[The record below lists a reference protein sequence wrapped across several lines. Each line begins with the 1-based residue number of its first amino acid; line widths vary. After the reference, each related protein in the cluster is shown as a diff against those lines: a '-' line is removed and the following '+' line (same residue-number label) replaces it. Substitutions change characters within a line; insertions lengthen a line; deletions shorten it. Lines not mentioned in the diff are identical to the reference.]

1 MILQRLN
8 DLYYRL
14 AQNPDPVTG
23 LARVPPYGF
32 TDENISYCLVLS
44 KDGVLVDIQDVR
56 DTSEK
61 KPKARRLSVPQSF
74 KRPGTIPKSFYLW
87 DKTSYVLGVEGNKD
101 KAAAKETPWVI
112 AEKTHAAFRK
122 LHLELLD
129 DQDDVG
135 LKALRR
141 FVLDWTPERFSQAPF
156 TADHVDV
163 NVVFKLD
170 GEKGFI
176 HESAAAQRLWLSLL
190 KPESHNDEGASNAQG
205 MCLVTGEHAA
215 LSRLHP
221 AIKGVYGG
229 QSSGGSIV
237 SFNAEAYESFGKEQ
251 GDNAPVSEQAA
262 FAYTTALNY
271 LLRRENGQCLSVGDT
286 STVFWAQADDA
297 RQEALAVDVFSA
309 MLNPPLEDDGENKQ
323 IRLSLQ
329 KIAQGRPFQDIAPD
343 VDPATRFFVLGLAP
357 NAARLSIRYWLDS
370 NMGELGQCLSE
381 HWADMQITPLPWSF
395 ERTPGVRQLL
405 LEVVPLRKK
414 DGRYDYRGR
423 SFDDI
428 PPQLAGE
435 FLRSILTG
443 QRYPRQL
450 LTQIVQRIR
459 ADGDINGL
467 RAALIKA
474 VLHRDHRKGFT
485 KEAIPMSLEIEG
497 SPLAYRL
504 GCLFAVLAKAQSDAV
519 PGANAT
525 IVDRY
530 YGTASSVPYS
540 VFPRLV
546 SGFQNHLSKLRKDET
561 TNGWAFS
568 HEKRVSSILGT
579 LPATFPK
586 QLTIEQQGQFAV
598 GYYHQKQAFFSK
610 KGDASDTEST
620 PSN

>member
-14 AQNPDPVTG
+14 AQNPDPDTG

-61 KPKARRLSVPQSF
+61 KPMARRLSVPQSF

-129 DQDDVG
+129 GQDDVG
-135 LKALRR
+135 LSALRR
-141 FVLDWTPERFSQAPF
+141 FVLDWSPERFADVPF
-156 TADHVDV
+156 AAEHLDA

-170 GEKGFI
+170 GELGFI

-190 KPESHNDEGASNAQG
+190 KPDSHDEEGEDVAQG
-205 MCLVTGEHAA
+205 MCLVTGEQAA

-271 LLRRENGQCLSVGDT
+271 LLRREHGQCLSVGDT
-286 STVFWAQADDA
+286 STVFWSKADDA

-309 MLNPPLEDDGENKQ
+309 MLNPPSEDDGENKQ
-323 IRLSLQ
+323 IRLSLE

-343 VDPATRFFVLGLAP
+343 VDPSTRFFVLGLAP

-435 FLRSILTG
+435 LLRSILTG

-450 LTQIVQRIR
+450 LTQIVQRLR

-474 VLHRDHRKGFT
+474 VLCRDHRKGFT

-504 GCLFAVLAKAQSDAV
+504 GCLFAVLEQAQR
-519 PGANAT
+519 GALGDVNAS

-540 VFPRLV
+540 VFPRLIA
-546 SGFQNHLSKLRKDET
+546 GCQNHLSKIRKDKPGFAV
-561 TNGWAFS
+561 NID
-568 HEKRVSSILGT
+568 KRLGEIVAA

-598 GYYHQKQAFFSK
+598 GYYHQKQAFFAK
-610 KGDASDTEST
+610 KGDASDTESD

>member
-14 AQNPDPVTG
+14 AQNPDPDTG

-87 DKTSYVLGVEGNKD
+87 DKTSYALGVEGNKD
-101 KAAAKETPWVI
+101 KTAAKEVPWVR
-112 AEKTHAAFRK
+112 AEKTHTAFRK
-122 LHLELLD
+122 LHLNLLD
-129 DQDDVG
+129 GQDDVG
-135 LKALRR
+135 LVALRR
-141 FVLDWTPERFSQAPF
+141 FVLGWTPERFAQAPF
-156 TADHVDV
+156 TADHVDA

-170 GEKGFI
+170 GEMRYI

-190 KPESHNDEGASNAQG
+190 KPESHDEEGASNALG

-229 QSSGGSIV
+229 QSAGGSIV
-237 SFNAEAYESFGKEQ
+237 SFNAEAYESFGKNQ

-271 LLRRENGQCLSVGDT
+271 LLRREHGQCLSVGDT

-309 MLNPPLEDDGENKQ
+309 MLSPPSEEDGENKQ
-323 IRLSLQ
+323 IRLSLE
-329 KIAQGRPFQDIAPD
+329 KVAKGRPLQDVAPD
-343 VDPATRFFVLGLAP
+343 VDPRTRFFVLGLAP
-357 NAARLSIRYWLDS
+357 NAARLSIRYWMDS
-370 NMGELGQCLSE
+370 TLEEFGERLAE
-381 HWADMQITPLPWSF
+381 HWQDMQIQPLPWSF
-395 ERTPGVRQLL
+395 ERPPGIQQLL
-405 LEVVPLRKK
+405 LEVVPLRKR

-423 SFDDI
+423 KFEDI

-443 QRYPRQL
+443 QRHPRQL
-450 LTQIVQRIR
+450 LTQIMQRLR

-485 KEAIPMSLEIEG
+485 KEVIPMSLEIES

-504 GCLFAVLAKAQSDAV
+504 GCLFAVLEQAQR
-519 PGANAT
+519 GALGDVSAS

-540 VFPRLV
+540 VFPRLIA
-546 SGFQNHLSKLRKDET
+546 GCQNHLSKIRKDKP
-561 TNGWAFS
+561 GYAIS
-568 HEKRVSSILGT
+568 IDKRLGEIVAA

-598 GYYHQKQAFFSK
+598 GYYHQKQAFFAK
-610 KGDASDTEST
+610 KGDASDAEST

>member
-14 AQNPDPVTG
+14 AQNPDPDTG

-61 KPKARRLSVPQSF
+61 KPKARRLSVPRPE
-74 KRPGTIPKSFYLW
+74 KRTSGVKSNFLW
-87 DKTSYVLGVEGNKD
+87 DKTAYVLGIEGNKD
-101 KAAAKETPWVI
+101 KAAAKDIPWVM
-112 AEKTHAAFRK
+112 AEKPHAAFRT

-129 DQDDVG
+129 GQDDVG

-141 FVLDWTPERFSQAPF
+141 FVLDWTPERFAQAPF
-156 TADHVDV
+156 TADHVDA
-163 NVVFKLD
+163 NMVFKLD
-170 GEKGFI
+170 GEMGFI

-190 KPESHNDEGASNAQG
+190 KPESQNDEGASNVSG
-205 MCLVTGEHAA
+205 MCLVTGEQAA

-271 LLRRENGQCLSVGDT
+271 LLRREHRQCLSVRDT
-286 STVFWAQADDA
+286 STVFWAKADDVG
-297 RQEALAVDVFSA
+297 QEALAVDVFSA
-309 MLNPPLEDDGENKQ
+309 MLNPPSEDDGENKQ
-323 IRLSLQ
+323 IRLSLE

-343 VDPATRFFVLGLAP
+343 VEPSTSFFVLGLAP

-370 NMGELGQCLSE
+370 SMGELGQCLSE
-381 HWADMQITPLPWSF
+381 HWADMQITPSPWKADYPPSVWRCLV
-395 ERTPGVRQLL
+395 ETA
-405 LEVVPLRKK
+405 PLRKTEN
-414 DGRYDYRGR
+414 
-423 SFDDI
+423 I
-428 PPQLAGE
+428 APQLSGE
-435 FLRSILTG
+435 WLRSILTG

-450 LTQIVQRIR
+450 LTQIVQRLR

-474 VLHRDHRKGFT
+474 VLHRDYRKGFT

-504 GCLFAVLAKAQSDAV
+504 GCLFAVLEQAQR
-519 PGANAT
+519 GALGDVNAS

-540 VFPRLV
+540 VFPRLIA
-546 SGFQNHLSKLRKDET
+546 GCQNHLSKIRKDKPGFAV
-561 TNGWAFS
+561 NID
-568 HEKRVSSILGT
+568 KRLGEIVAA

-598 GYYHQKQAFFSK
+598 GYYHQKQAFFAK
-610 KGDASDTEST
+610 KGDAPEAESN

>member
-14 AQNPDPVTG
+14 AQNPDPGTG

-129 DQDDVG
+129 GQDDVG
-135 LKALRR
+135 LSALRR
-141 FVLDWTPERFSQAPF
+141 FVLDWTPERFSQAPL
-156 TADHVDV
+156 TADHVDA

-170 GEKGFI
+170 GEMGFI

-190 KPESHNDEGASNAQG
+190 KPESHNDEGASNALG
-205 MCLVTGEHAA
+205 MCLVTGERAA

-309 MLNPPLEDDGENKQ
+309 MLNPPSEDDGENKQ
-323 IRLSLQ
+323 IRLSLE
-329 KIAQGRPFQDIAPD
+329 KIAHGRPFQDIAPD
-343 VDPATRFFVLGLAP
+343 VDPSTRFFVLGLAP

-381 HWADMQITPLPWSF
+381 HWTDMQIAPLPWKADHPPSVWRCLI
-395 ERTPGVRQLL
+395 ETA
-405 LEVVPLRKK
+405 PLRKTEN
-414 DGRYDYRGR
+414 
-423 SFDDI
+423 I
-428 PPQLAGE
+428 APQLSGE
-435 FLRSILTG
+435 WLRSILTG

-450 LTQIVQRIR
+450 LTQIVQRLR

-474 VLHRDHRKGFT
+474 VLHRDHRKGFI

-504 GCLFAVLAKAQSDAV
+504 GCLFAVLEQAQR
-519 PGANAT
+519 GALGDVNAS

-540 VFPRLV
+540 VFPRLIA
-546 SGFQNHLSKLRKDET
+546 GCQNHLSKIRKDKPGFAV
-561 TNGWAFS
+561 NID
-568 HEKRVSSILGT
+568 KRLGEIVAA

-598 GYYHQKQAFFSK
+598 GYYHQKQAFFAK
-610 KGDASDTEST
+610 KGDASDTESD

>member
-14 AQNPDPVTG
+14 AQNPDPDTG

-61 KPKARRLSVPQSF
+61 KPKARRLSVPRPE
-74 KRPGTIPKSFYLW
+74 KRTSGVKSNFLW
-87 DKTSYVLGVEGNKD
+87 DKTAYVLGIEGNKD
-101 KAAAKETPWVI
+101 KAAAKETPWVTT
-112 AEKTHAAFRK
+112 EKPHASFK
-122 LHLELLD
+122 QLHLDLLEG
-129 DQDDVG
+129 QDDIG
-135 LKALRR
+135 LLALRR
-141 FVLDWTPERFSQAPF
+141 FVLDWTPEHFSQAPF
-156 TADHVDV
+156 TADHAGA
-163 NVVFKLD
+163 NVVFKVD
-170 GEKGFI
+170 GEMGFI

-190 KPESHNDEGASNAQG
+190 KPEFQNDEVVSNARG

-221 AIKGVYGG
+221 AIKGGYLAQQGG
-229 QSSGGSIV
+229 QSSGCSIV

-271 LLRRENGQCLSVGDT
+271 LLRREHGQCLSVGDT
-286 STVFWAQADDA
+286 STVFWAQADDV
-297 RQEALAVDVFSA
+297 RQETLAVDVFSA
-309 MLNPPLEDDGENKQ
+309 MLNPSSEDDGENKQ
-323 IRLSLQ
+323 IRLILE
-329 KIAQGRPFQDIAPD
+329 KIAHGRPFQDIAPG
-343 VDPATRFFVLGLAP
+343 VEPSTRFFVLGLAP
-357 NAARLSIRYWLDS
+357 NAARLSIRYWLNS
-370 NMGELGQCLSE
+370 SMGELGQCLSE
-381 HWADMQITPLPWSF
+381 HWADMQITPLPWKVDHPPSIWRCLI
-395 ERTPGVRQLL
+395 ETA
-405 LEVVPLRKK
+405 PLRKTENVA
-414 DGRYDYRGR
+414 
-423 SFDDI
+423 
-428 PPQLAGE
+428 PQLSGE
-435 FLRSILTG
+435 WLRSILTG

-450 LTQIVQRIR
+450 LTQLVQRLR

-485 KEAIPMSLEIEG
+485 KEAIPMSLEIDG

-504 GCLFAVLAKAQSDAV
+504 GCLFAVLEQAQR
-519 PGANAT
+519 GALGDVNAS

-540 VFPRLV
+540 VFPRLIA
-546 SGFQNHLSKLRKDET
+546 GCQNHLSKIRKDKPGFAV
-561 TNGWAFS
+561 NID
-568 HEKRVSSILGT
+568 KRLGEIVAA
-579 LPATFPK
+579 LPTTFPK

-598 GYYHQKQAFFSK
+598 GYYHQKQAFFAK
-610 KGDASDTEST
+610 KRGDAPDTESS

>member
-14 AQNPDPVTG
+14 AQNPDPATG

-61 KPKARRLSVPQSF
+61 KPKARRLSVPRPE
-74 KRPGTIPKSFYLW
+74 KRTSGVKSNFLW
-87 DKTSYVLGVEGNKD
+87 DKTAYVLGIEGNKD
-101 KAAAKETPWVI
+101 KATAKETPWVI
-112 AEKTHAAFRK
+112 AEKPHAAFRT

-129 DQDDVG
+129 GQDDAG

-141 FVLDWTPERFSQAPF
+141 FVLDWTPERFAQAPF
-156 TADHVDV
+156 TADHVDA

-170 GEKGFI
+170 GEMGFI

-190 KPESHNDEGASNAQG
+190 KPESHNEEGANNVPG

-271 LLRRENGQCLSVGDT
+271 LLRRENGQCLSIGDT

-309 MLNPPLEDDGENKQ
+309 MLNPPSEDDGENKQ
-323 IRLSLQ
+323 IRLSLE
-329 KIAQGRPFQDIAPD
+329 KIAQGRPFQDIAPE
-343 VDPATRFFVLGLAP
+343 VDPGTRFFVLGLAP

-381 HWADMQITPLPWSF
+381 HWADMQIMPLPWKADHPPSVWRCLI
-395 ERTPGVRQLL
+395 ETA
-405 LEVVPLRKK
+405 PLRKTEN
-414 DGRYDYRGR
+414 
-423 SFDDI
+423 I
-428 PPQLAGE
+428 APQLSGE
-435 FLRSILTG
+435 WLRSILTG
-443 QRYPRQL
+443 QRYPRRL
-450 LTQIVQRIR
+450 LTQIVQRLR

-474 VLHRDHRKGFT
+474 VLQRDHRKGFT

-504 GCLFAVLAKAQSDAV
+504 GCLFAVLEQAQR
-519 PGANAT
+519 GALGDVNAS

-540 VFPRLV
+540 VFPRLIA
-546 SGFQNHLSKLRKDET
+546 GCQNHLSKIRKDKPGFAV
-561 TNGWAFS
+561 NID
-568 HEKRVSSILGT
+568 KRLGEIVGA
-579 LPATFPK
+579 LPASFPK

-598 GYYHQKQAFFSK
+598 GYYQQKQAFFAK
-610 KGDASDTEST
+610 KGDASDTESA

>member
-14 AQNPDPVTG
+14 AQNPDPDSG

-32 TDENISYCLVLS
+32 TDENISYCIVLS
-44 KDGVLVDIQDVR
+44 KEGALVDIQDLR
-56 DTSEK
+56 YTSDK
-61 KPKARRLSVPQSF
+61 KAKPKRLSVPRPE
-74 KRPGTIPKSFYLW
+74 KRTSGVKSNFLW
-87 DKTSYVLGVEGNKD
+87 DKTAYVLGIEGNKD
-101 KAAAKETPWVI
+101 KTAAKETPWVM
-112 AEKTHAAFRK
+112 AERTHAAFKRM
-122 LHLELLD
+122 HLELPNGMND
-129 DQDDVG
+129 EG
-135 LKALRR
+135 LLALRR
-141 FVLDWTPERFSQAPF
+141 FLLDWTPERFVLPLF
-156 TADHVDV
+156 TVEHLDA

-170 GEKGFI
+170 GEPGFI
-176 HESAAAQRLWLSLL
+176 HESVSAQRLWLSLL
-190 KPESHNDEGASNAQG
+190 NPESLSDQSANSAVG
-205 MCLVTGEHAA
+205 MCLVTGGQAA

-237 SFNAEAYESFGKEQ
+237 AFNAEAYESLGKSQ

-271 LLRRENGQCLSVGDT
+271 LLRRENGQCMSIGDT

-297 RQEALAVDVFSA
+297 RQEVLAMDVFSA
-309 MLNPPLEDDGENKQ
+309 MLNPPSEDGVETKVV
-323 IRLSLQ
+323 RLSLE
-329 KIAQGRPFQDIAPD
+329 KVSQGRPFQDIAPD
-343 VDPATRFFVLGLAP
+343 VDPGTRFFVLGLAP

-370 NMGELGQCLSE
+370 SMGELGQCLSE
-381 HWADMQITPLPWSF
+381 HWSDMQITPVPWKAEHPPSVW
-395 ERTPGVRQLL
+395 RCLIQTA
-405 LEVVPLRKK
+405 PLGKTENI
-414 DGRYDYRGR
+414 
-423 SFDDI
+423 S
-428 PPQLAGE
+428 PQLSGE
-435 FLRSILTG
+435 WLRSILTG

-450 LTQIVQRIR
+450 LTQIVQRLR
-459 ADGDINGL
+459 ADGDISGL

-474 VLHRDHRKGFT
+474 VLHRDHRKGFI

-504 GCLFAVLAKAQSDAV
+504 GCLFAVLAKAQSDAI

-540 VFPRLV
+540 VFPRLI
-546 SGFQNHLSKLRKDET
+546 SGFQNHLSKLRKSEDSK
-561 TNGWAFS
+561 GWAFN
-568 HEKRVSSILGT
+568 HEKLMGSILDT
-579 LPATFPK
+579 LPTAFPK

-598 GYYHQKQAFFSK
+598 GYYHQKQAFFAK
-610 KGDASDTEST
+610 KREAPEAEST

>member
-32 TDENISYCLVLS
+32 TDENISCCLVLS

-101 KAAAKETPWVI
+101 KATAKETPWVI

-129 DQDDVG
+129 GLDDIG

-141 FVLDWTPERFSQAPF
+141 FVLDWTPERFSQSPF
-156 TADHVDV
+156 TADHVDA

-170 GEKGFI
+170 GEMGFI
-176 HESAAAQRLWLSLL
+176 HESAAAQRLWLSLIQ
-190 KPESHNDEGASNAQG
+190 PESHNEQGVGDAQG
-205 MCLVTGEHAA
+205 MCLVTGEQAA

-229 QSSGGSIV
+229 QSAGGSIV

-271 LLRRENGQCLSVGDT
+271 LLRREHGQCLSVGDT

-309 MLNPPLEDDGENKQ
+309 MLNPPTEDDGENKQ
-323 IRLSLQ
+323 LRLSLE

-381 HWADMQITPLPWSF
+381 HWADLQITPLPWKADHPPSVWRCLI
-395 ERTPGVRQLL
+395 ETA
-405 LEVVPLRKK
+405 PLRKTEN
-414 DGRYDYRGR
+414 
-423 SFDDI
+423 I
-428 PPQLAGE
+428 APQLSGE
-435 FLRSILTG
+435 WLRSILTG

-450 LTQIVQRIR
+450 LTQIVQRLR
-459 ADGDINGL
+459 ADGDINGV

-504 GCLFAVLAKAQSDAV
+504 GCLFAVLEQAQR
-519 PGANAT
+519 GALGDVNAS

-540 VFPRLV
+540 VFPRLIA
-546 SGFQNHLSKLRKDET
+546 GCQNHLSKIRKDKP
-561 TNGWAFS
+561 GFS
-568 HEKRVSSILGT
+568 VNIDKRLGEIVGT
-579 LPATFPK
+579 LPASFPK

-598 GYYHQKQAFFSK
+598 GYYHQKQAFFAK
-610 KGDASDTEST
+610 KGDASDTESDS
-620 PSN
+620 SN

>member
-14 AQNPDPVTG
+14 AQNPDPDSG

-44 KDGVLVDIQDVR
+44 KDGALVDIQDVR

-61 KPKARRLSVPQSF
+61 KPKARRLSVPRPE
-74 KRPGTIPKSFYLW
+74 KRTSGVKSNFLW
-87 DKTSYVLGVEGNKD
+87 DKTAYVLGIEGNKD
-101 KAAAKETPWVI
+101 KAAAKETPWVM
-112 AEKTHAAFRK
+112 ADKAHVAFK
-122 LHLELLD
+122 QMHLDLLD
-129 DQDDVG
+129 GEDDSG
-135 LKALRR
+135 LVALRR
-141 FVLDWTPERFSQAPF
+141 FVLEWMPARFAQAPF
-156 TADHVDV
+156 ATDHVDA

-170 GEKGFI
+170 GELGFI
-176 HESAAAQRLWLSLL
+176 HESPAAQRLWLSLL
-190 KPESHNDEGASNAQG
+190 KPASQTDEGANDALG
-205 MCLVTGEHAA
+205 MCLVTGEQAA

-271 LLRRENGQCLSVGDT
+271 LLRREHGQCLSIGDT

-297 RQEALAVDVFSA
+297 RQEVLAVDVFSA
-309 MLNPPLEDDGENKQ
+309 MLNPPSEDDGENKQ
-323 IRLSLQ
+323 VRLSLE
-329 KIAQGRPFQDIAPD
+329 KVAQGRPFQDIAPD
-343 VDPATRFFVLGLAP
+343 VDPGTRFFVLGLAP

-370 NMGELGQCLSE
+370 SMGELGQCLSD
-381 HWADMQITPLPWSF
+381 HWADMQITPLPWKADHPPSVWRCLI
-395 ERTPGVRQLL
+395 ETA
-405 LEVVPLRKK
+405 PLRKTEN
-414 DGRYDYRGR
+414 
-423 SFDDI
+423 I
-428 PPQLAGE
+428 APQLAGE
-435 FLRSILTG
+435 WLRSILTG

-450 LTQIVQRIR
+450 LTQIVQRLR
-459 ADGDINGL
+459 TDGDINGL

-474 VLHRDHRKGFT
+474 VLHRDHRKGFI

-504 GCLFAVLAKAQSDAV
+504 GCLFAVLAKAQSDAI

-540 VFPRLV
+540 VFPRLI
-546 SGFQNHLSKLRKDET
+546 SGFQNHLSKLRKNEDT
-561 TNGWAFS
+561 KGWAFNY
-568 HEKRVSSILGT
+568 EKLMSSILDT
-579 LPATFPK
+579 LPAAFPK
-586 QLTIEQQGQFAV
+586 QFTIEQQGQFAV
-598 GYYHQKQAFFSK
+598 GYYHQKQAFFAK
-610 KGDASDTEST
+610 KGDASDTESN